1 MGSILRGVPWFQW
14 WCPEQRPWTL
24 HLLPT
29 AGTLQLAGPRF
40 RQHQQRQLRQL
51 RQKKPRPYCT
61 QQLFSRRAT
70 EILPKPLRMP
80 TTTCKAERLKDQ
92 NWSVESCNVEMRNA
106 MAIIIKNA
114 RLKNFAD
121 ANAAMPRTWPSNK
134 AKELRDCR
142 VLCGESSEPSPNS
155 RCRNADL
162 ALHSLVDLS
171 WIQSRHLKI
180 RETSWG
186 FWGIACLNW

>member
-1 MGSILRGVPWFQW
+1 MTRWEVFWEVCLGSSGDALSRDHELCICFQ
-14 WCPEQRPWTL
+14 
-24 HLLPT
+24 LLELCSLLVLVFDSINSGSCGSC
-29 AGTLQLAGPRF
+29 A
-40 RQHQQRQLRQL
+40 
-51 RQKKPRPYCT
+51 KKKTQPYCT
-61 QQLFSRRAT
+61 QQLFSRRDT

-134 AKELRDCR
+134 VKHCVTAGDCR
-142 VLCGESSEPSPNS
+142 VLCGE
-155 RCRNADL
+155 
-162 ALHSLVDLS
+162 V
-171 WIQSRHLKI
+171 I
-180 RETSWG
+180 RAFSK
-186 FWGIACLNW
+186 FKV